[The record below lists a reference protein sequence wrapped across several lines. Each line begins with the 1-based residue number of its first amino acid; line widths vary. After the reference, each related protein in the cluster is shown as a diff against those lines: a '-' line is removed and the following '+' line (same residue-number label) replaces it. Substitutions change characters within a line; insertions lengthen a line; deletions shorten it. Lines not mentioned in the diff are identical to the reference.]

1 MSQLTRKVVVSHL
14 IELNAMT
21 CLGEIFPPAYKKF
34 YSTEAALV
42 KENNHLILEI
52 DRNKTVIVNPG
63 R

>member
-1 MSQLTRKVVVSHL
+1 MVASRL
-14 IELNAMT
+14 IEFNAMT

-42 KENNHLILEI
+42 KEYNHLILEI
-52 DRNKTVIVNPG
+52 DRNKTVIINPG

>member
-1 MSQLTRKVVVSHL
+1 MVASRL

-21 CLGEIFPPAYKKF
+21 CLGEIFPPAYNKF

-42 KENNHLILEI
+42 KEYNPIILEI

>member
-1 MSQLTRKVVVSHL
+1 MVVSHL

-21 CLGEIFPPAYKKF
+21 CLGEIIPPAYKKF
-34 YSTEAALV
+34 YDTEAALV
-42 KENNHLILEI
+42 KEYNHLILEI

>member
-1 MSQLTRKVVVSHL
+1 MVASRS

-21 CLGEIFPPAYKKF
+21 CLGEIFPPACKKF
-34 YSTEAALV
+34 YSSEAALV
-42 KENNHLILEI
+42 KEYSHVILEI